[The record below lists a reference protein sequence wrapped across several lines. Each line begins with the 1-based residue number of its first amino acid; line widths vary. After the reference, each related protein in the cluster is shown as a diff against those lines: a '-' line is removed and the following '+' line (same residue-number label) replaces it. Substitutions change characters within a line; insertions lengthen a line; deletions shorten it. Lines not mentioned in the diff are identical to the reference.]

1 MGGEFIHEEQLS
13 HELALLM
20 SSILGAFNRY
30 EEVFLRQ
37 ASVDIG
43 AVSPF
48 EFGGQA
54 QESH

>member
-20 SSILGAFNRY
+20 FSILRALDWH

-37 ASVDIG
+37 GGVNIG

-54 QESH
+54 

>member
-20 SSILGAFNRY
+20 FSILRALDRH
-30 EEVFLRQ
+30 EEVFLRH
-37 ASVDIG
+37 SIVDIG
-43 AVSPF
+43 AISPF

-54 QESH
+54 

>member
-20 SSILGAFNRY
+20 SSILRALDWH

-37 ASVDIG
+37 AGVDIG
-43 AVSPF
+43 VVNPF
-48 EFGGQA
+48 EFGGLA